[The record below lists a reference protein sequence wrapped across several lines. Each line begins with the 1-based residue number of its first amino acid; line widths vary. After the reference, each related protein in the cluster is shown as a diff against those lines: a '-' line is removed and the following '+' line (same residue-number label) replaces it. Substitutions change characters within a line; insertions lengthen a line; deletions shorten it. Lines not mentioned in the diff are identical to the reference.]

1 MSFSNYWSMTNSVLL
16 SIVFFLFHYCG
27 FMCNFWKRQLFWA
40 FVLIVRIISQP
51 RPLFCVPI
59 RAKKRAGGEVVYITP
74 QLHQYL
80 CGRGWWVS
88 VSVWV
93 CVCVCVCVC
102 VLKGGS
108 YYFGNTFDRKGKGFR
123 AKKWLTSSVK
133 NLYARCTNPA
143 LFMISTWQLL
153 TAG

>member
-1 MSFSNYWSMTNSVLL
+1 MSFSNYWSMTNSILL
-16 SIVFFLFHYCG
+16 SIVFFLFRYCG

-51 RPLFCVPI
+51 RPLFCVPFI
-59 RAKKRAGGEVVYITP
+59 AKKRAGGEVVYITP

-93 CVCVCVCVC
+93 CVCVCVW
-102 VLKGGS
+102 KGWS
-108 YYFGNTFDRKGKGFR
+108 YHFGNIFDRKGKGFR
-123 AKKWLTSSVK
+123 AKRWLTSSVK

>member
-51 RPLFCVPI
+51 RPLFCVPFI
-59 RAKKRAGGEVVYITP
+59 AKKRAGDEVGYIP
-74 QLHQYL
+74 PYLHQYL
-80 CGRGWWVS
+80 WGRGWGVS
-88 VSVWV
+88 VSA

-102 VLKGGS
+102 GRGDHTIFGIFLIGRGRGLEPKGDWRHLWKISLLGVQILH
-108 YYFGNTFDRKGKGFR
+108 FVWFQRGN
-123 AKKWLTSSVK
+123 
-133 NLYARCTNPA
+133 Y
-143 LFMISTWQLL
+143 
-153 TAG
+153 

>member
-1 MSFSNYWSMTNSVLL
+1 MSFSNYWSMTNSILL
-16 SIVFFLFHYCG
+16 SIVFFLFRYCG

-51 RPLFCVPI
+51 RPLFCVPFI
-59 RAKKRAGGEVVYITP
+59 AKKRAGGEVVYITP

-93 CVCVCVCVC
+93 CVCVCVCV
-102 VLKGGS
+102 LKGGS
-108 YYFGNTFDRKGKGFR
+108 FYFGNTFDRKGKGFR

>member
-1 MSFSNYWSMTNSVLL
+1 MFFSNYWSMINSILL
-16 SIVFFLFHYCG
+16 SIVFFLFDYCG
-27 FMCNFWKRQLFWA
+27 FMCNFLKRQLFWA

-51 RPLFCVPI
+51 RPLFCVPFI
-59 RAKKRAGGEVVYITP
+59 AKKRAGGEVVYITP

-88 VSVWV
+88 VSVW
-93 CVCVCVCVC
+93 VCVCVCVC

>member
-1 MSFSNYWSMTNSVLL
+1 MSFSNYWSMTNSILL
-16 SIVFFLFHYCG
+16 SIVFFLFRYCG

-51 RPLFCVPI
+51 RPLFCVPFI
-59 RAKKRAGGEVVYITP
+59 AKKRAGGEVVYITP

-88 VSVWV
+88 VSVW
-93 CVCVCVCVC
+93 VCVCVCVC

>member
-1 MSFSNYWSMTNSVLL
+1 MSFSNYWSMTNSILL
-16 SIVFFLFHYCG
+16 SIVFFLFRYCG

-51 RPLFCVPI
+51 RPLFCVPFI
-59 RAKKRAGGEVVYITP
+59 AKKRAGGEVVYITP

-102 VLKGGS
+102 WRGDHTILGILLIGRGRVLEPKSDWRHLWKISMLGVQILH
-108 YYFGNTFDRKGKGFR
+108 FLWFQRGN
-123 AKKWLTSSVK
+123 
-133 NLYARCTNPA
+133 Y
-143 LFMISTWQLL
+143 
-153 TAG
+153 